1 MAWTGGVMVAGALLY
16 PLLQTARAR
25 GWCEFAGAQPCAP
38 ACLLPSRPFA
48 AVWAMCTGQPESAFG
63 LGCAQA
69 AQACVSA
76 VWRSCLR
83 PALFLA
89 HTALAFYVLGSATA
103 GGVICSSPCDAVKCP
118 ASGRQSSW
126 LKGAGSTM
134 PFAPGTGTERGL
146 RGARRA
152 GAAPPRRARRALRP
166 ARVRAEQAC
175 RRTSSSMRSSPGCPS
190 CTSPWPQS
198 RSPSWRPWRARPAT
212 PPATSRACRPSRS
225 RASAWTTTRWRPA
238 PLVALTLTLCA
249 GACGDARAL
258 AFRARQLKRQPGGA
272 PCLSSACHVAG

>member
-1 MAWTGGVMVAGALLY
+1 MSLAALRLAVSYVHLRAMLSSVLRLVGKVAGSKEL
-16 PLLQTARAR
+16 
-25 GWCEFAGAQPCAP
+25 AQPCLLHLGP
-38 ACLLPSRPFA
+38 EQKGACGGP
-48 AVWAMCTGQPESAFG
+48 
-63 LGCAQA
+63 A
-69 AQACVSA
+69 AQA
-76 VWRSCLR
+76 RR
-83 PALFLA
+83 P
-89 HTALAFYVLGSATA
+89 
-103 GGVICSSPCDAVKCP
+103 
-118 ASGRQSSW
+118 
-126 LKGAGSTM
+126 
-134 PFAPGTGTERGL
+134 
-146 RGARRA
+146 RGAR
-152 GAAPPRRARRALRP
+152 AALSGPRVCA
-166 ARVRAEQAC
+166 AEQAC

-190 CTSPWPQS
+190 CTSPWPRS